1 MDRFAIVVQ
10 GSRITLHT
18 EEGVSFIGYP
28 IRDRLALL
36 DLDNLNVF
44 FDHNVLKFDDR
55 KRCFSYDLDTQIWDE
70 QVREEENL

>member
-1 MDRFAIVVQ
+1 MDRIAVVVQ

-18 EEGVSFIGYP
+18 KEGVSFIGYP

-44 FDHNVLKFDDR
+44 FELSLIH
-55 KRCFSYDLDTQIWDE
+55 I
-70 QVREEENL
+70 